1 MKCPNCSSEVPA
13 QSGNCPHC
21 GVFIVMP
28 ARDVF
33 RDKERAPWT
42 ISLLVLG
49 FLAIAAVVGLRFYL
63 IFHRSSSPLGGNYT
77 QPGPEPLVHS
87 EFPIQHG
94 EIAKAEDLYGHGK
107 LYFVSVGKQ
116 AIPVESL
123 AEYYRQKFKIEVT
136 VLPAVR
142 VRPTDYV
149 PARKQYVAE
158 ELIADM
164 TDAYPAVAWKRDSA
178 MIALTDE
185 DIFPLELGWGFTYSL
200 HTFRFGIVS
209 TRRMDPTFWGDHP
222 NDAIRLAST
231 KQMLT
236 KYVALTYFHLPES
249 FDPTSILYTPLT
261 PNEDP
266 DDIYESDLHPEQSVN
281 GRRGIPN
288 PCLSFRYSYKTHK
301 IAPEDPVLSDC
312 QYENPA
318 TSTDE
323 EAVTTN
329 LAWGSLIQRGMDIE
343 LNSVPAIE
351 FRRGYQSDRTQSMA
365 LGMRAT
371 HSFDIYL
378 SSDGFYAQSVAY
390 VNRED
395 GIWYY
400 LHRMDKGLGFNPK
413 SIYQSTDYPMY
424 GALQTWES
432 DHYK

>member
-107 LYFVSVGKQ
+107 LYFVPVGKQ

-164 TDAYPAVAWKRDSA
+164 TDAYPAVAWKRNSA

-288 PCLSFRYSYKTHK
+288 PCLSFPLFVQNAQDCARGSCLVGLPIRESCNVNGRGGGNDQSRVGEPDSKRHGYCAQLRTRY
-301 IAPEDPVLSDC
+301 
-312 QYENPA
+312 
-318 TSTDE
+318 
-323 EAVTTN
+323 
-329 LAWGSLIQRGMDIE
+329 
-343 LNSVPAIE
+343 
-351 FRRGYQSDRTQSMA
+351 
-365 LGMRAT
+365 
-371 HSFDIYL
+371 
-378 SSDGFYAQSVAY
+378 
-390 VNRED
+390 
-395 GIWYY
+395 
-400 LHRMDKGLGFNPK
+400 
-413 SIYQSTDYPMY
+413 
-424 GALQTWES
+424 
-432 DHYK
+432 